1 MTLND
6 AALTTGATAIKNEIT
21 HIQVHSTN
29 AGPTWATGA
38 VGSRVASTGT
48 VDADG
53 DITWSNVAF
62 TGLPANQAI
71 GGISF
76 WTASTGGSNRGGGVP
91 TGDAT
96 ANAVGE
102 WTLTSWTET
111 STAS

>member
-1 MTLND
+1 MLND
-6 AALTTGATAIKNEIT
+6 AALNTGATAIEAEIT
-21 HIQVHSTN
+21 HIQAHDSN

-38 VGSRVASTGT
+38 VGARVAVSGV

-62 TGLPANQAI
+62 TGLGASQAV

-76 WTASTGGSNRGGGVP
+76 WTAGTGGSNRGGGVP

-96 ANAVGE
+96 ANAAGE